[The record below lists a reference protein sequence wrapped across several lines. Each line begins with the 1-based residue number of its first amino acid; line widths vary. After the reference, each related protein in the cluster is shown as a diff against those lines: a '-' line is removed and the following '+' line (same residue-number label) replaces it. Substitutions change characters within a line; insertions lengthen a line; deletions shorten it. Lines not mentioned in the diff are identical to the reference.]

1 MLTTFVSRGGP
12 TADRLVAVLGE
23 RFPVY
28 QPEPGV
34 WDVYSDSEAPLFA
47 ALREVTPSW
56 ATHLQLH
63 RSRPP
68 GEWPSAEPTEEAS
81 SSS

>member
-1 MLTTFVSRGGP
+1 MLTTFVSQGGP
-12 TADRLVAVLGE
+12 TAERLIALLGE

-34 WDVYSDSEAPLFA
+34 YDVYTDSEAPLFA
-47 ALREVTPSW
+47 TLSEVTPSW

-63 RSRPP
+63 RSRGR
-68 GEWPSAEPTEEAS
+68 GERSSVQSSDEAS